1 MKSKFLKK
9 AAPWGRL
16 LSISLNDHS
25 KINIMKT
32 KRNGFWTT
40 AFTALFLA
48 AFVGGCK
55 DDKMGIDGLCP
66 LVVSTNPVNGAVG
79 VPLDQIVSVTFN
91 EPMNPATITP
101 SAFTLLSPGSPGGR
115 MDGVSKSSATKISG
129 TLTYNAANYT
139 MTFTP
144 GTKLAPNAVYT
155 GTVATLVKDL
165 KGNALQVDYV
175 WTFSTSLSPSVT
187 STDPANNATAVVLN
201 KIVRATFNAPM
212 DPVTITATTFTLK
225 QGATSVAGTVSYTGT
240 TASFKPTSNLLS
252 STTYTATITTGA
264 KNAAGIPLAADFVW
278 TFITGATTA
287 PTVNSTDPPDN
298 ATGVLLNKIVTA
310 TFSTAMDPLTITA
323 TTFTMTQGA
332 TSVAGTVSYSGST
345 ASFTPTGGL
354 LSGTTYTATI
364 TTGAKNV
371 AGNPLANNY
380 VWTFATGTITA
391 PTVNSTDPLNN
402 ATGVVLN
409 KIVTATFSTPMDPLT
424 ITTSTFL
431 INQGA
436 TSVAGTVSYSGSTA
450 SFTPT
455 GGLLS
460 GNTYTATITTGAK
473 NVAGIPLAN
482 DYVWNFSTNAPLGP
496 LVVDLKSVARFGII
510 AGVGVSNNAGF
521 SVINNLDVGIYP
533 GARSSV
539 TGFPPAI
546 VVNGSIFAA
555 DDIAP
560 PGVAAM
566 LLQAKNDLVA
576 AYNFAAGATTPAPA
590 LAPADLGGKT
600 LAPGIWTSASTM
612 LLQNGDLT
620 LDAQGDANAVWIFQI
635 GSSFTSIGSGPFP
648 SSSGGNVIL
657 AGGAQAKNVFWQV
670 GASATIGDFTSFKG
684 TVLAF
689 SSITMNSGAKAV
701 GRMLAR
707 NGSVVMTDTNI
718 IDKP

>member
-310 TFSTAMDPLTITA
+310 TFSTAME
-323 TTFTMTQGA
+323 
-332 TSVAGTVSYSGST
+332 
-345 ASFTPTGGL
+345 
-354 LSGTTYTATI
+354 
-364 TTGAKNV
+364 
-371 AGNPLANNY
+371 
-380 VWTFATGTITA
+380 
-391 PTVNSTDPLNN
+391 
-402 ATGVVLN
+402 
-409 KIVTATFSTPMDPLT
+409 PLT